1 MVGVSIQENKTSVAT
16 EDQGNLTLHQRIL
29 SDIET
34 RIFSGEWPPGYHL
47 PFEVDL
53 AAQYGCSRMT
63 VNKVM
68 AQLVQS
74 GLIERRRK
82 SGTFVAFR
90 RSESAVLAIRDVRSE
105 VESLGLVYEYRLL
118 SLELRLST
126 PSDVFR
132 LGLSVGT
139 EVLAVTCVHLGGG
152 RAFCVEDRVIDVCVV
167 PSAGDQDFASEP
179 PGSWLVGAVPWSVA
193 EHRIYAVS
201 AGANESVRLGIS
213 VGSACLVVERQTWVG
228 GSSVT
233 HVRLTYPGDRHR
245 LVAQFGP

>member
-1 MVGVSIQENKTSVAT
+1 VAT
-16 EDQGNLTLHQRIL
+16 EDQDNPTLHQRIL
-29 SDIET
+29 NDIEG

-68 AQLVQS
+68 AQLAQS

-90 RSESAVLAIRDVRSE
+90 RSESAVLGIRDVRSE
-105 VESLGLVYEYRLL
+105 VESLGLAYEYRLL
-118 SLELRLST
+118 SRIARISSH
-126 PSDVFR
+126 SDMHR
-132 LGLSVGT
+132 LGLAAPAEIVW
-139 EVLAVTCVHLGGG
+139 VHCLHLSGGH
-152 RAFCVEDRVIDVCVV
+152 AFCVEDRVIDAGVV
-167 PSAGDQDFASEP
+167 PSALDHDFAFDP
-179 PGSWLVGAVPWSVA
+179 PGPWLVGAVPWSIA

-201 AGANESVRLGIS
+201 AGSAESAQLNITL
-213 VGSACLVVERQTWVG
+213 GSACLVVERQTWVG
-228 GSSVT
+228 GVSVT

-245 LVAQFGP
+245 LVAQFGA